1 MLSDSQFEALATR
14 ALERVEASLEA
25 SGIDADFELK
35 EGGVLE
41 IEFADASKIIVNRH
55 AAAREIWVAARAGGF
70 HFRWDGAAWRDT
82 REGSELFAA
91 LSKLV
96 SAQGGEAVLLRPRLG
111 ARNGRRFG
119 LRQGRHGRGGAALP
133 AAGSLR
139 GRKTRAAA
147 GCPRQRRIGP
157 VGTMTTPSGR
167 RARSRG
173 VVQCFSM

>member
-1 MLSDSQFEALATR
+1 MHDDSQFEALATQ
-14 ALERVEASLEA
+14 ALDRVEAALEA

-41 IEFADASKIIVNRH
+41 IEFADQSKIIVNRH

-96 SAQGGEAVLLRPRLG
+96 SAQGGEAVLLRP
-111 ARNGRRFG
+111 
-119 LRQGRHGRGGAALP
+119 
-133 AAGSLR
+133 
-139 GRKTRAAA
+139 
-147 GCPRQRRIGP
+147 
-157 VGTMTTPSGR
+157 
-167 RARSRG
+167 
-173 VVQCFSM
+173 